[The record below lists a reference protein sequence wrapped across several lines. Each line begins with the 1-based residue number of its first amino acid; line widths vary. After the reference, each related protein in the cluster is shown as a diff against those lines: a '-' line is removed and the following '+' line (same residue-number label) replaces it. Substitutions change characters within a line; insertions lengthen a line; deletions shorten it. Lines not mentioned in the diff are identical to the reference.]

1 MNRLTLALIL
11 IAAAIFAPALCA
23 ASDEPATDEYR
34 IRPLRHSL
42 VTILMDTAGIKWG
55 DAPERLGEDRV
66 LVEKSGDARETYTGR
81 SYPFNM
87 PFRILGRETSGI
99 THINE
104 IRYHFKSGKLAAI
117 DFICA
122 EADGYKI
129 LEECFDSLNPP
140 QSSGSKKG
148 VFFNIFE
155 RFDDDTEIYVVNP
168 VEGLPFIRAVG
179 LRTAGADFSFSFDK
193 EPIPNKPEGFGNLK
207 WGDAPDALGANR
219 TEAGGDANRRISV
232 YSVRDSDVTFL
243 GLPVKEA
250 RYSFARSKF
259 FMAEVIFDEEHAA
272 RLLNNNT
279 ARKTFGEASMVR
291 RAKEKVVAGFDVFGK
306 EEYTW
311 DDGDFII
318 SLENSYP
325 DSGRPWPTGAKMLFG
340 PNAMIADALRSPRGG
355 NWIDYAAGGF
365 GGGSGTEGDPFIIA
379 APEQLA
385 WLAVMVN
392 GGNDMSGI
400 NFKMTSDIDLW
411 ESEWTPIGTSIIEG
425 KNFNGT
431 FDGGGHTI
439 TAMRITG
446 KTTASGLF
454 GVMGNG
460 GTVRNITIRDG
471 TALRA
476 GVNTFAGG
484 IACANYGYIDNCS
497 ADVTFTGVGVSGGIA
512 AWNSGLISKCAAYGE
527 LSAGIGNRDIT
538 FSGGIVGYNY
548 DGGSIKNCGANNVSL
563 GSVSGGIAGINSYWG
578 TVEGCSF
585 DKTPYHGKDIGEVG
599 RQEQFFDSAARR
611 LRKDEKF
618 REEAAL
624 YATLAAMLA
633 AAVFFAFAASKVIG
647 GNKKY
652 LPLFYILLFILL
664 AYSACLIWIQTR

>member
-1 MNRLTLALIL
+1 MKRLTLALIL

-23 ASDEPATDEYR
+23 ASDEPSTDEYR
-34 IRPLRHSL
+34 IRPAKHPL
-42 VTILMDTAGIKWG
+42 VTNLIHLSGIEWG
-55 DAPERLGEDRV
+55 DAPERLGEARV
-66 LVEKSGDARETYTGR
+66 LVERSGDARETYTIPGKLDFPYF
-81 SYPFNM
+81 S
-87 PFRILGRETSGI
+87 
-99 THINE
+99 E

-122 EADGYKI
+122 ETEGYKLLKEFI
-129 LEECFDSLNPP
+129 GPP
-140 QSSGSKKG
+140 QASGLKNDMFS
-148 VFFNIFE
+148 NIFE
-155 RFDDDTEIYVVNP
+155 WYDDDTEIYVVNP
-168 VEGLPFIRAVG
+168 AEGQPFLRAVD
-179 LRTAGADFSFSFDK
+179 LRTAGTDFSFSFGK

-219 TEAGGDANRRISV
+219 TEAGTDASRRISV
-232 YSVRDSDVTFL
+232 YSTSDENTNFL
-243 GLPVKEA
+243 GVPVKEA
-250 RYSFARSKF
+250 RYSFARLKF
-259 FMAEVIFDEEHAA
+259 FMAEVIFDEESSSH
-272 RLLNNNT
+272 LYST

-291 RAKEKVVAGFDVFGK
+291 EAKGK

-318 SLENSYP
+318 SLEYSYS
-325 DSGRPWPTGAKMLFG
+325 DGVTTGMKMLLG

-355 NWIDYAAGGF
+355 NWTDYAASEF
-365 GGGSGTEGDPFIIA
+365 GGGSGTEGDPFIITT
-379 APEQLA
+379 PEQLTR
-385 WLAVMVN
+385 LAVMVN

-400 NFKMTSDIDLW
+400 NFKMTSDIGLW
-411 ESEWTPIGTSIIEG
+411 ESEWTPIGTSISEG

-431 FDGGGHTI
+431 FDGGGHAI
-439 TAMRITG
+439 TTMRITH

-454 GVMGNG
+454 GVVGSG
-460 GTVRNITIRDG
+460 GTIRNIIIRDG
-471 TALRA
+471 AALRA

-484 IACANYGYIDNCS
+484 IACANYGYINNCS

-527 LSAGIGNRDIT
+527 LSAGIDNRYTT

-548 DGGSIKNCGANNVSL
+548 DGGSIKNCDANNVSL
-563 GSVSGGIAGINSYWG
+563 GSVAGGIAGINSYWG
-578 TVEGCSF
+578 TVGDCSF
-585 DKTPYHGKDIGEVG
+585 DKTQYHGKDIGAIG
-599 RQEQFFDSAARR
+599 MQEQFFDSATRR

-624 YATLAAMLA
+624 YAALAAILA
-633 AAVFFAFAASKVIG
+633 TAVFFTYAASKVIG

-664 AYSACLIWIQTR
+664 AYSACLAWIWIRG